1 MGLSGFLA
9 HVFDTR
15 HLPLEEDEKAGNQRE
30 LLLLVD

>member
-15 HLPLEEDEKAGNQRE
+15 HSALEEDEKAGNQRE